1 MARDY
6 TKYTVKDL
14 GENLNKRQ
22 LVFGIVKDYIEKNK
36 PSYDDL
42 TSVFKD
48 EIQGSKGFIRK
59 SADIKD
65 TKRFNIK
72 VPLKIKFGVEVFV
85 SNQWGNEN
93 ILNFIK
99 LAESLGYNIEKNV
112 ESTPPNTGNDI
123 KSVNSSDEHEYIKS
137 VRVIIRN
144 MENSEEI
151 KDCSYF
157 DLWVSSLN
165 IEFLRPITTEYLS
178 NISNTIFNDSKH
190 VNDIKRITSEYSLT
204 FDWVPQ
210 LWISKINDVDISMA
224 LKYFFDDDDS
234 VTEDLDKIF
243 MLDEYDLDNFF
254 ESDGVHSLE
263 GLGEF

>member
-1 MARDY
+1 M
-6 TKYTVKDL
+6 
-14 GENLNKRQ
+14 
-22 LVFGIVKDYIEKNK
+22 
-36 PSYDDL
+36 
-42 TSVFKD
+42 
-48 EIQGSKGFIRK
+48 
-59 SADIKD
+59 
-65 TKRFNIK
+65 
-72 VPLKIKFGVEVFV
+72 
-85 SNQWGNEN
+85 
-93 ILNFIK
+93 NFIK